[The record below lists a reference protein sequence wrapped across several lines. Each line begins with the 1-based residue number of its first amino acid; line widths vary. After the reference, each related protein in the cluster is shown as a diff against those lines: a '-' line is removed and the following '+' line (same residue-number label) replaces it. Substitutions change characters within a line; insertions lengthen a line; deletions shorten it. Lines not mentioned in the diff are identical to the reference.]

1 MQTRKLLSLTA
12 LALGLVLLVGLLWLP
27 TPAAAQTATPANDA
41 IDCLVCDVDLTGYT
55 GPLTEAEIQGL
66 LLALNDEYHAAAVYS
81 QVIEDFGNVRP
92 FTNIL
97 RAENS
102 HIAAVTRLLER
113 YGVPVPANA
122 WLGNAPSFDSLTE
135 ACQVGVEAEILNRDL
150 YTALFD
156 STDRVDIERV
166 YSALQRA
173 SETKHLPA
181 FQRCAAI

>member
-12 LALGLVLLVGLLWLP
+12 LALGIALLAGLLWLP

-41 IDCLVCDVDLTGYT
+41 VDCLVCDVDLSGYT

-81 QVIEDFGNVRP
+81 QVIRDFGNVRP

-97 RAENS
+97 RAENN
-102 HIAAVTRLLER
+102 HIAAVRRMLER
-113 YGVPVPANA
+113 YDVPVPTNP
-122 WLGNAPSFDSLTE
+122 WLGNAPSFASVTE
-135 ACQVGVEAEILNRDL
+135 ACRVGVEAELLNRDL
-150 YTALFD
+150 YTVLFD
-156 STDRVDIERV
+156 STDRVDIERM

-181 FQRCAAI
+181 FERCAAF